1 MNIDDLT
8 IGQARELAALV
19 GGAGK
24 EPASHPW
31 VIGANYFIRTVTM
44 AQTGKLVSVHRHEL
58 VLSEAAWIADTGRF
72 AQAVAK
78 SDFSEIEPF
87 PDGRRVIVG
96 RASIIDAVEISSLP
110 RSQK

>member
-1 MNIDDLT
+1 MNINDLT
-8 IGQARELAALV
+8 IGQARELTALV
-19 GGAGK
+19 GGCGGVAT
-24 EPASHPW
+24 HPW

-44 AQTGKLVSVHRHEL
+44 AQTGKLVAVHQHEL

-72 AQAVAK
+72 AQAIAK

-87 PDGRRVIVG
+87 PEDRRIIVG
-96 RASIIDAVEISSLP
+96 RASIIDAVEIASLP